1 MQTKYFLFS
10 VPIIASLLMGVGCT
24 TTNNTNNLTQE
35 NMITKNGL
43 QYVDE
48 VVGTGAAAKT
58 GNTVSVHYTGTLEDG
73 TKFDSSKD
81 RNEPFEFQLGA
92 GLVIEGWDIGVEG
105 MQVGGKRKLII
116 PGNLAYGKSG
126 VQGVIPPDATL
137 IFEVELLAVI

>member
-1 MQTKYFLFS
+1 
-10 VPIIASLLMGVGCT
+10 MGVGCT